1 MTMRKEKIRGYVE
14 NFSYLSILRLI
25 QILAPLLTYPYLI
38 KVLGAEQYGVVILST
53 VIVGYFAILIDFGF
67 DLSATKSISQ
77 NQEDIQ
83 KKSEIF
89 SCVVILKFAFFTL
102 SGLIML
108 FLILSIE
115 SLAKESHLYTITFFG
130 LLYQVFFPTW
140 FFSGIEKMKFITYIQ
155 VAVKV
160 ILIVLI
166 FLVIHDPK
174 DYILLAYI
182 TTLANIL
189 ACVAGI
195 LVVNKMG
202 VKFSFQNLENLKFYL
217 SDSSA
222 IFLSNISIKLYTTIG
237 KISVSYF
244 IGTKELTYYDFS
256 EKILRLAKT
265 PQIVLNQ
272 VLFPSSSRDRDIG
285 QIKKFLRISLL
296 VHSLVIIAALV
307 FTPLLIEMFFD
318 VDFLL
323 ALPVVNVMIFSV
335 IIVIFSN
342 FYGLHILIPAGHTSK
357 FTNSVV
363 VAILVYGIGLCIL
376 WSYGEIKLITV
387 ALLSVIADVIPA
399 VYLWIIVRRLGLFK
413 RI

>member
-1 MTMRKEKIRGYVE
+1 MVE
-14 NFSYLSILRLI
+14 NNYKMPS
-25 QILAPLLTYPYLI
+25 
-38 KVLGAEQYGVVILST
+38 LGE
-53 VIVGYFAILIDFGF
+53 
-67 DLSATKSISQ
+67 
-77 NQEDIQ
+77 
-83 KKSEIF
+83 
-89 SCVVILKFAFFTL
+89 AFPKT
-102 SGLIML
+102 
-108 FLILSIE
+108 
-115 SLAKESHLYTITFFG
+115 
-130 LLYQVFFPTW
+130 
-140 FFSGIEKMKFITYIQ
+140 
-155 VAVKV
+155 AV
-160 ILIVLI
+160 
-166 FLVIHDPK
+166 D
-174 DYILLAYI
+174 
-182 TTLANIL
+182 
-189 ACVAGI
+189 
-195 LVVNKMG
+195 
-202 VKFSFQNLENLKFYL
+202 
-217 SDSSA
+217 
-222 IFLSNISIKLYTTIG
+222 TTIG